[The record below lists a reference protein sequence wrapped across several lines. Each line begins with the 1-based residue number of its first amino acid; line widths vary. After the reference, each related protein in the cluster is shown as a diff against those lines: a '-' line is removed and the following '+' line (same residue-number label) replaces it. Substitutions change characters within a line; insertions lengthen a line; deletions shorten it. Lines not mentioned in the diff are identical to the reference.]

1 MRIVPDGR
9 RMVIVVPPFVEVTAI
24 VFLRRIALFLSRTVL
39 KGQFIKERALGQ
51 VASQEVEYNDG
62 QDGPAGQDV
71 DRLIRR
77 SEHKEQAAKQE
88 DDTGQAKDTDARRS
102 QFKADTQQAD
112 QKGGDN
118 LEICHQRF
126 IAGIEQ
132 QTAKD
137 DGRCNAG
144 TDAGHLDFCQEGGND
159 QGYEQ
164 GTYIGDSVKYR
175 SYHHANLYLRKSS
188 GHRRGCKGPRHP
200 TRYQPNRPIRSIL

>member
-1 MRIVPDGR
+1 MAFRFRLDDDAAAFDADDADRDVAVDERPIGHGIDAFLADADRSR
-9 RMVIVVPPFVEVTAI
+9 RAQNGNRRPPFVEVTAI

-112 QKGGDN
+112 QK
-118 LEICHQRF
+118 
-126 IAGIEQ
+126 
-132 QTAKD
+132 
-137 DGRCNAG
+137 
-144 TDAGHLDFCQEGGND
+144 
-159 QGYEQ
+159 
-164 GTYIGDSVKYR
+164 
-175 SYHHANLYLRKSS
+175 
-188 GHRRGCKGPRHP
+188 RRR
-200 TRYQPNRPIRSIL
+200 

>member
-9 RMVIVVPPFVEVTAI
+9 QNGNRRPPF
-24 VFLRRIALFLSRTVL
+24 RRGNGYSLPATYSLFLSRTVL

-164 GTYIGDSVKYR
+164 GTYIG
-175 SYHHANLYLRKSS
+175 
-188 GHRRGCKGPRHP
+188 
-200 TRYQPNRPIRSIL
+200 IL

>member
-1 MRIVPDGR
+1 M
-9 RMVIVVPPFVEVTAI
+9 
-24 VFLRRIALFLSRTVL
+24 
-39 KGQFIKERALGQ
+39 
-51 VASQEVEYNDG
+51 ASQEVEYNDG

-102 QFKADTQQAD
+102 NSRPIHNRLTKKA
-112 QKGGDN
+112 GDN

-164 GTYIGDSVKYR
+164 GTYIG
-175 SYHHANLYLRKSS
+175 
-188 GHRRGCKGPRHP
+188 
-200 TRYQPNRPIRSIL
+200 IL